1 MTIEDLFG
9 LTRETK
15 IINSGI
21 REIFTP
27 HRPIQSMD
35 LFFGRQKEVQKIIE
49 QVNTPGQHSLLYGER
64 GVGKSSLANIATNLL
79 ISKLIRGKLYT
90 KRCDSQDTF
99 LSILAEPLTDFGI
112 EISLG
117 STSEAHKQ
125 GGRAGL
131 KIPIADAG
139 ISSERTTTKTYT
151 SQALTPSTVS
161 AFLQSRHG
169 LLYIDE
175 IDRIKNIEDKYALAE
190 LIKLLSDNGSEFKIL
205 VVGVADTADELT
217 GGHPSVQRCLKETP
231 LRGMNNDELKNIVT
245 GGASKAG
252 LTFDEGVVTLIA
264 KLSSGYAHFTHLLA
278 LKCAEEAISR
288 NVKIVDRACL
298 SDAIK
303 LAVEDAEGSLKRSYL
318 EAVRSYGTEMYK
330 TVLVA
335 AAKLNR
341 VEFTA
346 DQLRQ
351 NVEKI
356 SGDPITQGA
365 LNNYLKRLV
374 ADDGSCILKRMA
386 KGVYKFCDPRM
397 PSYIKIANTE

>member
-190 LIKLLSDNGSEFKIL
+190 LIKLLSDNGEG
-205 VVGVADTADELT
+205 GVWGRTKLT
-217 GGHPSVQRCLKETP
+217 T
-231 LRGMNNDELKNIVT
+231 
-245 GGASKAG
+245 
-252 LTFDEGVVTLIA
+252 
-264 KLSSGYAHFTHLLA
+264 
-278 LKCAEEAISR
+278 
-288 NVKIVDRACL
+288 
-298 SDAIK
+298 
-303 LAVEDAEGSLKRSYL
+303 
-318 EAVRSYGTEMYK
+318 
-330 TVLVA
+330 
-335 AAKLNR
+335 
-341 VEFTA
+341 
-346 DQLRQ
+346 
-351 NVEKI
+351 
-356 SGDPITQGA
+356 
-365 LNNYLKRLV
+365 
-374 ADDGSCILKRMA
+374 
-386 KGVYKFCDPRM
+386 
-397 PSYIKIANTE
+397 